1 MRLRAIAGSLAA
13 AALLLAASSE
23 AGVRIELRASTAGGK
38 GKPSNARYEVWV
50 DGPRLAVELKRR
62 DGSPAKRRVVFR
74 SSEDV
79 VWLVD
84 HERRTYYQVDPQSAA
99 QTASQVAGLRQGLEE
114 GLGALPP
121 EQREAVKDLLGELA
135 KPATGP
141 LPDYRLRE
149 RGELAR
155 YAEIAC
161 AQNDVLEG
169 DQVVAEVCL
178 ADYGKPPLVR
188 EQLAAVP
195 ALGGFL
201 RRTLEPL
208 AREFPSLRPLAPY
221 AALDAIQG
229 MPLRVRSVADDGS
242 ASETTVTRVEST
254 PVDPALFTLPTG
266 YARSWIP
273 PFR

>member
-1 MRLRAIAGSLAA
+1 VKLRAIAGCLAA
-13 AALLLAASSE
+13 AALLLAPASE

-38 GKPSNARYEVWV
+38 GKPSSARYEVWV
-50 DGPRLAVELKRR
+50 DGPKLAVELARR

-74 SSEDV
+74 SGEDV

-114 GLGALPP
+114 GLSGLPP

-141 LPDYRLRE
+141 LPEYRLRE
-149 RGELAR
+149 RGELGR

-169 DQVVAEVCL
+169 EQVVAEVCL

-208 AREFPSLRPLAPY
+208 AREFPSLRPLLPY

-229 MPLRVRSVADDGS
+229 MPLRVRSVAEDGA
-242 ASETTVTRVEST
+242 ASETTVTRVEAAA
-254 PVDPALFTLPTG
+254 VDPSLFALPAG